1 MPIGIATA
9 VSSGAKVLGSVLGGI
24 GAKKRADAI
33 KKAIKYNIKD
43 VKKFTTDQLGR
54 SDKLGAEKQTYLE
67 EGDPFTEMGRFIF
80 GDPSQDTFANLRKS
94 QSDFAQ
100 LAAGKTD
107 NFSREVSSI
116 VQGALANTFGGPRG
130 SFENLSAKNLMSFR
144 QGGLQ
149 SALGLTDFFNRTG
162 SQLTNAKFGILD
174 QTFERQLGL
183 RQNQLNQINS
193 LRLGKAQQS
202 GVGWMAAGNVAN
214 AVGGA
219 ASNIGSY
226 YQNETALADQRQ
238 FNTDQ
243 LAIMRQRQDQSQPI
257 NYQQPS
263 YYQPPASNY
272 QPNNVNY
279 GGALPNFFDGGSQFG
294 GAMPSFLDTVAG
306 YNWNRVNSNSMS
318 PTANGFQNSAAALY
332 LGPQVL
338 PPVGGQP

>member
-1 MPIGIATA
+1 MAIGAATA
-9 VSSGAKVLGSVLGGI
+9 VAAGAKVLGSVLGGI

-33 KKAIKYNIKD
+33 KKAIKYNMKD
-43 VKKFTTDQLGR
+43 VKSFTTDQLSR

-144 QGGLQ
+144 QSGLQ

-214 AVGGA
+214 AIGGA
-219 ASNIGSY
+219 ASNVGSFL
-226 YQNETALADQRQ
+226 QNETALADQKA
-238 FNTDQ
+238 FNTGQ
-243 LAIMRQRQDQSQPI
+243 LDIMKNRQSQSQPYY
-257 NYQQPS
+257 YQQPS
-263 YYQPPASNY
+263 YYTPAMSPPSAPMGNPQSMYPMPMDN
-272 QPNNVNY
+272 P
-279 GGALPNFFDGGSQFG
+279 FG
-294 GAMPSFLDTVAG
+294 GNPYLNIPYSNGAGGFSYASPAQFPDTAIGNYINGSPSVL
-306 YNWNRVNSNSMS
+306 
-318 PTANGFQNSAAALY
+318 P
-332 LGPQVL
+332 L
-338 PPVGGQP
+338 PPVGG

>member
-1 MPIGIATA
+1 MAIGAATA
-9 VSSGAKVLGSVLGGI
+9 VAAGAKVLGSVLGGI

-43 VKKFTTDQLGR
+43 VKSFTTDQLSR

-100 LAAGKTD
+100 LAAGKTG
-107 NFSREVSSI
+107 NFTKEVASI

-130 SFENLSAKNLMSFR
+130 SFENLSAKNMLSFR
-144 QGGLQ
+144 QSGLQ

-214 AVGGA
+214 AVAGA
-219 ASNIGSY
+219 ASNFASFK
-226 YQNETALADQRQ
+226 QNETALADQKL
-238 FNTDQ
+238 FNEGQ
-243 LAIMRQRQDQSQPI
+243 LEIMKQRQSQVQPM
-257 NYQQPS
+257 NYQQSS
-263 YYQPPASNY
+263 YYTPAMGGNY
-272 QPNNVNY
+272 NGGGGDQFGGPMPNFY
-279 GGALPNFFDGGSQFG
+279 GGGNQFG
-294 GAMPSFLDTVAG
+294 GAMPSFFDTVG
-306 YNWNRVNSNSMS
+306 SYNYNRVNSMTQPN
-318 PTANGFQNSAAALY
+318 TRFEDSAAASY
-332 LGPQVL
+332 LL
-338 PPVGGQP
+338 PPVGSLP

>member
-1 MPIGIATA
+1 MGPLVAAQA
-9 VSSGAKVLGSVLGGI
+9 VAAGGKILGSVLGGI

-43 VKKFTTDQLGR
+43 VKKFTTDQLNR

-144 QGGLQ
+144 QSGLQ

-219 ASNIGSY
+219 ASNVGSFL
-226 YQNETALADQRQ
+226 QNETALAEQKA
-238 FNTDQ
+238 FNTGQ
-243 LAIMRQRQDQSQPI
+243 LDIMRSRQQQSQPYY
-257 NYQQPS
+257 YQQPS
-263 YYQPPASNY
+263 YYTPA
-272 QPNNVNY
+272 
-279 GGALPNFFDGGSQFG
+279 
-294 GAMPSFLDTVAG
+294 
-306 YNWNRVNSNSMS
+306 MS
-318 PTANGFQNSAAALY
+318 PPSAPMGNPQSMYQMPMDNPLMGNPYLNIPYSNGAGGFSYASPATFADSPVSAYINGAPSL
-332 LGPQVL
+332 L
-338 PPVGGQP
+338 PPVGSTAY

>member
-24 GAKKRADAI
+24 GASKRA
-33 KKAIKYNIKD
+33 KAIKTALKRNKKD
-43 VKKFTTDQLGR
+43 VIKFTSDQLGR
-54 SDKLGAEKQTYLE
+54 SDKLGEEKQTYLE

-130 SFENLSAKNLMSFR
+130 SFENLSAKNMLSFR
-144 QGGLQ
+144 QSGLQ

-183 RQNQLNQINS
+183 RQNQLNQINAI
-193 LRLGKAQQS
+193 RLGKAQQS
-202 GVGWMAAGNVAN
+202 AVGWMAAGNVAN

-226 YQNETALADQRQ
+226 FQNETALADQRQ

-243 LAIMRQRQDQSQPI
+243 LAIMRQRQDQSQPM

-263 YYQPPASNY
+263 YYQPPESNY
-272 QPNNVNY
+272 QPNNVNF
-279 GGALPNFFDGGSQFG
+279 GGALPNYFDGGSQFG
-294 GAMPSFLDTVAG
+294 GAMPSFLDTFGGFNYGRQSAMAPPTTG
-306 YNWNRVNSNSMS
+306 YQGS
-318 PTANGFQNSAAALY
+318 SAAAY
-332 LGPQVL
+332 NSLGVLPL
-338 PPVGGQP
+338 PPVGF

>member
-1 MPIGIATA
+1 MPAGIAA
-9 VSSGAKVLGSVLGGI
+9 GAAVLGSVLGGI

-33 KKAIKYNIKD
+33 KKAIRYNTKD
-43 VKKFTTDQLGR
+43 VKKFTADQLSR

-107 NFSREVSSI
+107 NFSKEVSSI

-130 SFENLSAKNLMSFR
+130 SFENLSAKNMLSFR
-144 QGGLQ
+144 QSGLQ

-193 LRLGKAQQS
+193 LRLGKAEQS
-202 GVGWMAAGNVAN
+202 GVGWMAAGNVMN
-214 AVGGA
+214 AVSSA
-219 ASNIGSY
+219 ASNYATFG
-226 YQNETALADQRQ
+226 QNATALADQKA
-238 FNTDQ
+238 FNTGQ
-243 LAIMRQRQDQSQPI
+243 LDIMKNRQSQSQPI

-272 QPNNVNY
+272 QPNNVNF
-279 GGALPNFFDGGSQFG
+279 GGVMPNFFDVGGQFG
-294 GAMPSFLDTVAG
+294 GPMPSFLDTVAG

-318 PTANGFQNSAAALY
+318 PTANGFQNSAAASY

-338 PPVGGQP
+338 PPVGGLP

>member
-1 MPIGIATA
+1 MAIGAATA
-9 VSSGAKVLGSVLGGI
+9 VAAGAKVLGSVLGGI

-43 VKKFTTDQLGR
+43 VKSFTTDQLSR
-54 SDKLGAEKQTYLE
+54 SDKLGAQKQTYLE

-100 LAAGKTD
+100 LAAGKTG
-107 NFSREVSSI
+107 NFTKEVASI

-130 SFENLSAKNLMSFR
+130 SFENLSAKNMLSFR
-144 QGGLQ
+144 QSGLQ

-174 QTFERQLGL
+174 QTFERQLAL
-183 RQNQLNQINS
+183 RQNQLNQISS

-214 AVGGA
+214 AIGGA
-219 ASNIGSY
+219 ASNVGSFL
-226 YQNETALADQRQ
+226 QNQTALADQKQ
-238 FNTDQ
+238 FNNDQ

-263 YYQPPASNY
+263 YYTPAMNTPSMPAFNP
-272 QPNNVNY
+272 QPNYPMPMDNPLGGNPYLNIPYPNGAGGFSYAAPAQFPDTAIGNY
-279 GGALPNFFDGGSQFG
+279 INGS
-294 GAMPSFLDTVAG
+294 PS
-306 YNWNRVNSNSMS
+306 
-318 PTANGFQNSAAALY
+318 
-332 LGPQVL
+332 VL
-338 PPVGGQP
+338 PPP

>member
-1 MPIGIATA
+1 MGPLVAAQA
-9 VSSGAKVLGSVLGGI
+9 VAAGGKILGSVLGGI

-43 VKKFTTDQLGR
+43 VKSFTTDQLSR

-100 LAAGKTD
+100 LAAGKTG
-107 NFSREVSSI
+107 NFTKEVASI

-130 SFENLSAKNLMSFR
+130 SFENLSAKNMLSFR
-144 QGGLQ
+144 QSGLQ

-174 QTFERQLGL
+174 QTFERQLAL
-183 RQNQLNQINS
+183 RQNQLNQISS

-214 AVGGA
+214 AIGGA
-219 ASNIGSY
+219 ASNVGSFL
-226 YQNETALADQRQ
+226 QNQTALADQKQ
-238 FNTDQ
+238 FNNDQ
-243 LAIMRQRQDQSQPI
+243 LAIMRKRQDQSQPI

-263 YYQPPASNY
+263 YYTPAMNTPSMPAFNP
-272 QPNNVNY
+272 QPNYPMPMDN
-279 GGALPNFFDGGSQFG
+279 SFG
-294 GAMPSFLDTVAG
+294 GNPYLTIPYPDGRGGFSYAAPAQFQDTAVG
-306 YNWNRVNSNSMS
+306 NYI
-318 PTANGFQNSAAALY
+318 G
-332 LGPQVL
+332 VL
-338 PPVGGQP
+338 PFPPVGSAP

>member
-1 MPIGIATA
+1 MGPLVAAQA
-9 VSSGAKVLGSVLGGI
+9 VAAGGKILGSVLGGI

-33 KKAIKYNIKD
+33 KKAIKYNMKD
-43 VKKFTTDQLGR
+43 VKSFTTDQLSR

-100 LAAGKTD
+100 LASGKTG
-107 NFSREVSSI
+107 NFTKEVASI

-130 SFENLSAKNLMSFR
+130 SFENLSAKNMLSFR
-144 QGGLQ
+144 QSGLQ

-174 QTFERQLGL
+174 QTFERQLAL
-183 RQNQLNQINS
+183 RQNQLNQISS

-214 AVGGA
+214 AIGGA
-219 ASNIGSY
+219 ASNVGSFL
-226 YQNETALADQRQ
+226 QNQTALADQKQ
-238 FNTDQ
+238 FNNDQ

-263 YYQPPASNY
+263 YYTPAMNAPSMPVFNP
-272 QPNNVNY
+272 QPNYPMPMDNPLGGNPYLNIPYPNGAGGFSYAAPAQFPDTAIGNY
-279 GGALPNFFDGGSQFG
+279 INGS
-294 GAMPSFLDTVAG
+294 PS
-306 YNWNRVNSNSMS
+306 
-318 PTANGFQNSAAALY
+318 
-332 LGPQVL
+332 VL
-338 PPVGGQP
+338 PPP